1 MFQTAVIGEV
11 NSSEN
16 EDVTSLE
23 AAADKESPEDEYSLF
38 ILCIQI
44 YDTFIINAGR
54 VVFICDVPPLIGL
67 RDTSKTKCAP
77 IWYLIFCK
85 YERFSDYKSV

>member
-1 MFQTAVIGEV
+1 VFQTAVIGEV

-38 ILCIQI
+38 
-44 YDTFIINAGR
+44 
-54 VVFICDVPPLIGL
+54 V
-67 RDTSKTKCAP
+67 
-77 IWYLIFCK
+77 
-85 YERFSDYKSV
+85 